1 MNGVGYLDLNDDIFD
16 LLTLPPLPSPPE
28 TSDEITK
35 EILQLMQ
42 FITSAIPK
50 DQFEDQRRP
59 LSTRIIKVLES
70 QEPDFWRKNEQTLA
84 ETCSA
89 FLNSVPPLER
99 EQYLSGKAVSIDTLS
114 SIQQAVAN
122 ARVLLT
128 KLISLFEALDKTLP
142 AAKRKIVELRIKD
155 AKEAQKSAELVA
167 VLLECARQSAL
178 AANAETA
185 TKELINRLHQLDPSL
200 LQKLSDTLKPN
211 LGASKLQNELETFIK
226 NLDSGKI
233 TK

>member
-16 LLTLPPLPSPPE
+16 LLSLPPMPSPPE

-42 FITSAIPK
+42 FITSATPK

-70 QEPDFWRKNEQTLA
+70 QEADFWRKNEQTLA

-99 EQYLSGKAVSIDTLS
+99 EQYLSGKRISIDTLS

-128 KLISLFEALDKTLP
+128 KLISLLEAPDKTMP
-142 AAKRKIVELRIKD
+142 AAKRKIVEMRIKD

-167 VLLECARQSAL
+167 VLLECARQCTL
-178 AANAETA
+178 AIDAETA

-200 LQKLSDTLKPN
+200 LQKLSTALKPN
-211 LGASKLQNELETFIK
+211 LGASTLQNELETFIK
-226 NLDSGKI
+226 NPDSGKI